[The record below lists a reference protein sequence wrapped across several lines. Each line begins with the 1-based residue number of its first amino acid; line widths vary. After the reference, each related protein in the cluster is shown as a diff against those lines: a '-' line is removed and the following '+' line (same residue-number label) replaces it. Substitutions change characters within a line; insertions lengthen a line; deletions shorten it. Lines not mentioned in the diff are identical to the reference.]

1 MGRRA
6 CSFRQTDLVR
16 AIKAAKAAGVE
27 VARIEIGRDGT
38 LVMVMH
44 SGATVEPV
52 KGEIEDWLAKHNA
65 R

>member
-16 AIKAAKAAGVE
+16 AIKAARAAGAVVE
-27 VARIEIGRDGT
+27 RIEIDADGR
-38 LVMVMH
+38 LVLVMH

-52 KGEIEDWLAKHNA
+52 KSEIEDWVAKHNA